1 MGTTLS
7 NVAVVVNKDNM
18 FFVKC
23 KDLTTEYKLPR
34 VKTDEAITRWRTDPM
49 TFYQNQFNFAVYCA
63 STACGVGQDLFNNK
77 NQYISAL
84 FNFHLY
90 FTIRKILYNLV
101 APIPGDDVFNALNN
115 RYDKRAFTDT
125 CRVFGIDQSK
135 SFKQTRDTTSNGLG
149 TAYYYNS
156 GYVPVPGKNYDPH
169 DLGVNYGT
177 YAGATYMG
185 FGLTDPPKGSGH
197 ASTYT
202 VTWLEQSKDVLTG
215 WSDFIPKTSSF
226 TEVGITKI
234 NESIRAYVYALLGAQ
249 AQTKTSVLT
258 PGTGLDAQHQF
269 VTIVE
274 SLINSEPDLEQSIN
288 QFQDSLQY
296 AKTPLNFVVR
306 PGLYLIP
313 SDMDLRVGVHDG
325 YNNNLQIAPLNAKA
339 GFQPTLNAPV
349 QVEDFNPEP
358 SFEPET
364 PTQEQTTPPQ
374 TPTLPPVVPTLPPPK
389 SPASSPK
396 ASLDIHNEEKL
407 SLTIGIVA
415 IVAMGF
421 LAYEILT

>member
-1 MGTTLS
+1 MGNSLGS
-7 NVAVVVNKDNM
+7 LAIVVNKNHT
-18 FFVKC
+18 FFVQF
-23 KDLTTEYKLPR
+23 KDMSTSYKLPR
-34 VKTDEAITRWRTDPM
+34 VKTDEAITRWQTNPL
-49 TFYQNQFNFAVYCA
+49 TFYQNQFNFAIYCA
-63 STACGVGQDLFNNK
+63 TTACGVGLDLLNNK
-77 NQYISAL
+77 NQYISSL
-84 FNFHLY
+84 FHFHVY
-90 FTIRKILYNLV
+90 YTMRKIFYNLI

-115 RYDKRAFTDT
+115 RYDTRAFTDT
-125 CRVFGIDQSK
+125 CRVFGIDRSK

-149 TAYYYNS
+149 TAFYYNS
-156 GYVPVPGKNYDPH
+156 GPVPVPGKNYDPH

-177 YAGATYMG
+177 YAGSTYMG
-185 FGLTDPPKGSGH
+185 FGLVDPPKGSGH

-202 VTWLEQSKDVLTG
+202 VTWLEQSKNVLGAWT
-215 WSDFIPKTSSF
+215 DFISKTSSF
-226 TEVGITKI
+226 TDVGITKI

-313 SDMDLRVGVHDG
+313 SDMDLRVGIHDG
-325 YNNNLQIAPLNAKA
+325 YNNNLQIAPLTSKP

-349 QVEDFNPEP
+349 QVEDFDPQPTLEP
-358 SFEPET
+358 K
-364 PTQEQTTPPQ
+364 PTQEPTEEPTPRLLP
-374 TPTLPPVVPTLPPPK
+374 TPKTPE
-389 SPASSPK
+389 SNPK
-396 ASLDIHNEEKL
+396 ASLDIHQDEKL
-407 SLTIGIVA
+407 SLTIGTVA
-415 IVAMGF
+415 IIAIGV
-421 LAYEILT
+421 LVYEILT